1 MKLSKLE
8 QSRLRRALKALDVLG
23 DAANRAT
30 DKVDELA
37 RVHGAWDYWNKT
49 PGFPRDYYDVLERE
63 RDLPHD
69 FGAQSVAEALARVA
83 QAAALASAAADEAAE
98 CVRLYRFELERLDAE
113 RELKARIR
121 QAEASTGG

>member
-8 QSRLRRALKALDVLG
+8 ASRLRRAFKALDVLG
-23 DAANRAT
+23 DAATRAT
-30 DKVDELA
+30 DKVEELA
-37 RVHGAWDYWNKT
+37 RIDGAWDYWNKT
-49 PGFPRDYYDVLERE
+49 PGFPSDYHDVLGRE

-98 CVRLYRFELERLDAE
+98 CVRLYRIELERLDAE
-113 RELKARIR
+113 REQQAKAN
-121 QAEASTGG
+121 G